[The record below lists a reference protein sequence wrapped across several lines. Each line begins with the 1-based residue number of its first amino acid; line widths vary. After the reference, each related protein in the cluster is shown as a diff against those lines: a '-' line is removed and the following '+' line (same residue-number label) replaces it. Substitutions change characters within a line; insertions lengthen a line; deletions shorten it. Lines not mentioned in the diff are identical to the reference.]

1 MKMKRFISFAAAV
14 CLALGFAGCANKEKE
29 EPVKKVEL
37 NAPGEFPIA
46 KEKTKI
52 TIGVQQNASIK
63 DWETNALTREL
74 EEKAN
79 VDLEFVVFP
88 SADASSKLAAMVA
101 SQTELPDIIAMETV
115 DLTTY
120 YDTGIAVCLTDYYN
134 NLYINENEINL

>member
-1 MKMKRFISFAAAV
+1 MNMKMKRFISFAAAV

-29 EPVKKVEL
+29 EPVKQVEL

-79 VDLEFVVFP
+79 VDLEFVVSWYILMTTEIQSFTMSVP
-88 SADASSKLAAMVA
+88 QHITKRILPSKL
-101 SQTELPDIIAMETV
+101 D
-115 DLTTY
+115 
-120 YDTGIAVCLTDYYN
+120 
-134 NLYINENEINL
+134 